1 MKICKIRFK
10 NLNSLVGEWEID
22 LTNPVFVSDGLFA
35 ITGPTGAGK
44 STILDAIC
52 LGLYGRTPRLDVIS
66 ESTNEILA
74 RGTSECFAEVTFQT
88 AEGMFVSHWS
98 QRRAKQRVD
107 GKLQPSKHEIALVK
121 SKKLIAEKKK
131 DVKVAIQKI
140 TGMEYGQFT
149 RSMLLAQGDFAAFLQ
164 AKLPERTAI
173 LEQITGTE
181 FYSEISIA
189 AHERCAQ
196 EKKELERL
204 RYQLQAGD
212 TFLSELEVNELKQ
225 ELADKQTQAAAY
237 QAKCEQI
244 DSWNQLYLKVRSLR
258 RDCVSAQSSLKQ
270 QSALLIKHQQE
281 LEQASADHNSAVQHQ
296 QTAEDNRKKFEPIYQ
311 IVCKLEDKIQDLSQS
326 FTKLNHELITQQNTY
341 NDNVEQQKKLHKDK
355 RHSEKKQNEVLQKL
369 AELSHDARL
378 VSELSGIKVEILH
391 IEKLRVKL
399 DHSET
404 LNQRKQKELKQKQ
417 AELQRRQALLEPTET
432 ELTELTQIY
441 QAQAGKRRT
450 LLGSAKM
457 IELRADHQQCRERL
471 ERVKQ
476 AVVKLGELG
485 DETAE
490 HDVLNQCQQK
500 VRGSREQLKH
510 QFKELTEK
518 LAEAKR
524 EWDMLDEQYLK
535 QLQQQKLEDYRQ
547 SLHAG
552 QPCPL
557 CGSKEH
563 PFVAHQPPVDDQLG
577 HQREQAQQNYE
588 AIQRQV
594 NELDKRQTQLVS
606 QWEQYDMAAQKSHK
620 TIAQLQR
627 VVDEY
632 CVELKLELN
641 DARGRQQQLNCMQ
654 QQLTTES
661 TQIAQTLNA
670 VDELDDDM
678 EQLRSKIDKSQ
689 KKFYKIKEEQDHI
702 EHEIDLLESS
712 QQEIHRQYAEVQ
724 QKIRQGCHDLNQQ
737 LQPLGLEV
745 TEDTDLSQ
753 CLTTLSDR
761 LRTWEENQDIKQ
773 RLEDNL
779 SKINNKQQQLADKT
793 QRDNE
798 ELAKL
803 HQRLRE
809 CSQELK
815 QLQEQKTQQWSGP
828 DVEVEHTKLLKAV
841 EVAGQKLQK
850 MTEVVHQVQT
860 QSALKEQEISKLKSQ
875 IQQYHDELK
884 REEEAGVDQ
893 LAKIKS
899 LIITEAGDHEELEG
913 SAQQQTQAWVQ
924 QLETAVS
931 VESLAEDIFVVPR
944 QNFAQ
949 QSRQLTEDMGRIRHQ
964 LAENHRKYQLLCEQK
979 AAVDNQLK
987 EYERW
992 ACLNELIGHSK
1003 GDKYRNFAQGIT
1015 FQRMVRCANF
1025 QLKKMSDRYV
1035 LVQDTQHP
1043 LKLNVR
1049 DTHQAGEIRS
1059 VKNLSGGESFLV
1071 SLSLALGLSQMAS
1084 KNVRVDSL
1092 FLDEG
1097 FGTLDEDTL
1106 EMALDALGEL
1116 RQENKVIGMISHV
1129 TALKQRIPAQIQVQ
1143 KAPGGRSVLRGPG
1156 CTQLSDR

>member
-1 MKICKIRFK
+1 MLKWPFK

-196 EKKELERL
+196 ERQKLERL
-204 RYQLQAGD
+204 RGQLEAGD
-212 TFLSELEVNELKQ
+212 TFLSPQAITELNQ
-225 ELADKQTQAAAY
+225 QLAEKHTQAAAY
-237 QAKCEQI
+237 QDKCEQI
-244 DSWNQLYLKVRSLR
+244 DSWKQLYLQVHSRR
-258 RDCVSAQSSLKQ
+258 RDLAAAQSSCDSESRLFDEQ
-270 QSALLIKHQQE
+270 QQE
-281 LEQASADHNSAVQHQ
+281 LHQALAHRDRAAQDKHIAEENSKQ
-296 QTAEDNRKKFEPIYQ
+296 FEPIYQ
-311 IVCKLEDKIQDLSQS
+311 AVCVLEGKIQALS
-326 FTKLNHELITQQNTY
+326 KPLAELKTEVTSRQKAGA
-341 NDNVEQQKKLHKDK
+341 DNVEQQKKLHSDQ
-355 RHSEKKQNEVLQKL
+355 RQRESTLNKL
-369 AELSHDARL
+369 LSALAASSHDARL
-378 VSELSGIKVEILH
+378 ISELSGIKVEILH
-391 IEKLRVKL
+391 IDKLKAKL
-399 DHSET
+399 GRSET
-404 LNQRKQKELKQKQ
+404 LNQSQHDELKQKQ
-417 AELQRRQALLEPTET
+417 AELTRKQELVNPLQVELDELRQLYQAHDEKRRQ
-432 ELTELTQIY
+432 
-441 QAQAGKRRT
+441 

-457 IELRADHQQCRERL
+457 TELRVEQQQCREQL
-471 ERVKQ
+471 ELVKQ
-476 AVVKLGELG
+476 ALVKLDELS
-485 DETAE
+485 ELRAE
-490 HDVLNQCQQK
+490 FQVLNQRQQS
-500 VRGSREQLKH
+500 VVASGEQLKY
-510 QFKELTEK
+510 QFDELNER
-518 LAEAKR
+518 LVGAQR
-524 EWDMLDEQYLK
+524 EWDRLDKQYFL
-535 QLQQQKLEDYRQ
+535 QLQQQKLEDHRQ
-547 SLHAG
+547 SLHEG
-552 QPCPL
+552 EPCPL
-557 CGSKEH
+557 CGSTAH
-563 PFVAHQPPVDDQLG
+563 PFVEHQPPINDHLPRR
-577 HQREQAQQNYE
+577 REQAKRDYE
-588 AIQRQV
+588 AIQQQV
-594 NELDKRQTQLVS
+594 NELDRCQAKLATQL
-606 QWEQYDMAAQKSHK
+606 EQYDLAQHNNHK
-620 TIAQLQR
+620 KTAQLHSEIADYGVQ
-627 VVDEY
+627 
-632 CVELKLELN
+632 LKLATLATDETDDN
-641 DARGRQQQLNCMQ
+641 SERHQQLDSMRH
-654 QQLTTES
+654 QLE
-661 TQIAQTLNA
+661 TQSRHIDKILDE
-670 VDELDDDM
+670 VDDIDDHM
-678 EQLRSKIDKSQ
+678 TQLRVKIDKSQ
-689 KKFYKIKEEQDHI
+689 KKLDKLKEKQAHI
-702 EHEIDLLESS
+702 EHEVNLLHNS
-712 QQEIHRQYAEVQ
+712 QQEVQRQYAELQ
-724 QKIRQGCHDLNQQ
+724 HKISQGCHQLNQQ
-737 LQPLGLEV
+737 LQPLEVEV
-745 TEDTDLSQ
+745 TEDTDLLQ
-753 CLTTLSDR
+753 CLTTLSER
-761 LRTWEENQDIKQ
+761 LSTWQDNQAIKEQ
-773 RLEDNL
+773 LEDDI
-779 SKINNKQQQLADKT
+779 SGIKHQQQQLADKI
-793 QRDNE
+793 QRDHD

-809 CSQELK
+809 DSDELDK
-815 QLQEQKTQQWSGP
+815 LQEQKTQQWSGA
-828 DVEVEHTKLLKAV
+828 DVEVEHTKLLTAV
-841 EVAGQKLQK
+841 EAAGQKLQK

-860 QSALKEQEISKLKSQ
+860 QSALRQQEITKLKLR
-875 IQQYHDELK
+875 IQEGQEELA
-884 REEEAGVDQ
+884 REEQVCATQ
-893 LAKIKS
+893 FATIKS
-899 LIITEAGDHEELEG
+899 MIIHEADRDHQSDASVQNQSQALDQHLD
-913 SAQQQTQAWVQ
+913 SAVRFASQSADVF
-924 QLETAVS
+924 E
-931 VESLAEDIFVVPR
+931 VPR
-944 QNFAQ
+944 QKFAQ
-949 QSRQLTEDMGRIRHQ
+949 QSRQLTEDIGRIRHQ
-964 LAENHRKYQLLCEQK
+964 LAENQQKYQLLCEQK

-1097 FGTLDEDTL
+1097 FGTLMRT
-1106 EMALDALGEL
+1106 
-1116 RQENKVIGMISHV
+1116 
-1129 TALKQRIPAQIQVQ
+1129 P
-1143 KAPGGRSVLRGPG
+1143 
-1156 CTQLSDR
+1156 